1 MEKLQ
6 TWNWLLGRFHTF
18 SGRTYAWPNRERPEE
33 KDIQL
38 ALHKAALETES
49 DIDAVWAAANDE
61 ESTFTETEPASGEA
75 RLLAG
80 EVDKDLG
87 PRYLLGGRVVT
98 MNDGG
103 DVIVN
108 GLVAVDRGVIKGI
121 FDKAHRIPAVFS
133 DAPLIETGGTI
144 YPGLIDLHNH
154 FVYNVLPLWLVP
166 KKYTNRSQWRNH
178 REYKSGV
185 SLPLKKALACF
196 SVTAKSIVRFVEA
209 KALLG
214 GTTTGQGM
222 RTTVKG
228 GPRLFRGAMRNV
240 EETDDP
246 RLPEAST
253 RVPNLYVN
261 KKSYIKKFRK
271 TLKDTAKRGA
281 AYFYHLS
288 EGIDDVAHRHFE
300 NLENNK
306 LISSSLVG
314 IHSLGLT
321 ADDFKTM
328 ANNGAKVV
336 WSP

>member
-1 MEKLQ
+1 M
-6 TWNWLLGRFHTF
+6 
-18 SGRTYAWPNRERPEE
+18 
-33 KDIQL
+33 
-38 ALHKAALETES
+38 
-49 DIDAVWAAANDE
+49 
-61 ESTFTETEPASGEA
+61 
-75 RLLAG
+75 
-80 EVDKDLG
+80 
-87 PRYLLGGRVVT
+87 
-98 MNDGG
+98 
-103 DVIVN
+103 
-108 GLVAVDRGVIKGI
+108 
-121 FDKAHRIPAVFS
+121 
-133 DAPLIETGGTI
+133 
-144 YPGLIDLHNH
+144 
-154 FVYNVLPLWLVP
+154 
-166 KKYTNRSQWRNH
+166 
-178 REYKSGV
+178 

-336 WSP
+336 WSPYSNLLLYGKTLDLHAVKASGVKFSLGCDWGPSGSKKPLTGAQSRI